1 MAKID
6 IDTVEVLQLKA
17 PAASAADARVIKG
30 MILSG
35 EAFSLLTE
43 PERTAIWE
51 RMSTHDAC
59 NGIIPSLFTF
69 FRDVNY
75 LEKCANG
82 MKQLVELSKGWP
94 TVRAA
99 MKHSFKSD
107 GRRETCPVQTSEAAF
122 RSQTGSTSGLFELAY
137 RQLWLFVMR
146 HYPQLARKAT
156 SKKVVAKSSCGEAD
170 EIVLYD
176 MAVLSQRL
184 GFESIPVTD
193 LLKCAPD
200 RQIAREALLKARKPG
215 SYRYDADTFES
226 LIDRVV
232 ECFASAV
239 AYDAH
244 PASNI
249 VLRGI
254 SKLRSRCGPPRQD
267 MHLLDRSLLF
277 LDRVH
282 AKSPSTSDVV
292 SSFYV
297 RQCVYFAFFG
307 RPSTDGSD
315 QLENRGNDPQSP
327 LFVPVDGYANISSKH
342 QRRERRRQRREQRD
356 RRRRERRGSVARK
369 SLPAEIDSPVACSN
383 ADHDTIMR
391 DSVQVSSEA
400 ENIPSIISLGETG
413 TNVEDELAMRD
424 DLAHDPRYSSE
435 PDSEILP
442 EVNYEGQDGQREKE
456 QGEKE
461 QGEKEKDEQEKDE
474 KSLKQPAETKSMSVV
489 EDSDYESSYLS
500 ESENLNH
507 HAEDLFETSLPLP
520 PGSPSHHQGSAR
532 SSRMTKESEQE
543 PLEEE
548 SSPTPGISGE
558 TSKHD
563 SIAINLHR
571 PEQSPRLAS
580 SNQENLEGKDD
591 EGDAAERA
599 VQKALRKLER
609 GAEMRAMAVNSEQ
622 VPERC
627 ASLND
632 QISEPDEPTL
642 AQPEAVTQRTGSI
655 ERPAVPSLH
664 SDQVIQQGR
673 MARGARAA
681 KAITRF
687 DFTGV
692 NQGTIEITERGQTN
706 QQGPVGPQI
715 ALRDE
720 AAAHPEPKGPSDNEG
735 ENNRKKQREA
745 EGDLDEPVA
754 SGQSIGEFTVPPLP
768 EALHPRR
775 HPPPNAITITFKAY
789 ENGGWHVTDKVQVDA
804 NDTSEAQRIA
814 YKYARKDNQHAR
826 FYDKKLRLVSAAQCV
841 RAAMHDGSNTVLM
854 SLWQDLKVTP
864 ANVAEVAK
872 MLKADEENQD
882 FDQGIL

>member
-6 IDTVEVLQLKA
+6 IDTVEALQLKA
-17 PAASAADARVIKG
+17 PAASAADARAIKG

-59 NGIIPSLFTF
+59 DGIIPSLFTF

-75 LEKCANG
+75 LEACANG
-82 MKQLVELSKGWP
+82 MKQLVELSKGCP

-99 MKHSFKSD
+99 MKHAFKSD

-122 RSQTGSTSGLFELAY
+122 RSQAGSTSDLFELAY

-146 HYPQLARKAT
+146 HYPQLARKTT

-184 GFESIPVTD
+184 GFDSTSVTD

-239 AYDAH
+239 AYGAH
-244 PASNI
+244 PASNV
-249 VLRGI
+249 VLRGV
-254 SKLRSRCGPPRQD
+254 SGLRSRCGPPRQD

-307 RPSTDGSD
+307 RPSTDGRE
-315 QLENRGNDPQSP
+315 QLDNTDDPQSP
-327 LFVPVDGYANISSKH
+327 LFVPVDGHAKTSAQD
-342 QRRERRRQRREQRD
+342 QRRERRHQRREQRD
-356 RRRRERRGSVARK
+356 RRRRERRGRFAGN
-369 SLPAEIDSPVACSN
+369 SLPPETDSPVASSN
-383 ADHDTIMR
+383 ADRDTIMR
-391 DSVQVSSEA
+391 ASVQVSSEA
-400 ENIPSIISLGETG
+400 EDMASIRSLGETG
-413 TNVEDELAMRD
+413 TNGENEFAMRD
-424 DLAHDPRYSSE
+424 SLAHDSRCCSE
-435 PDSEILP
+435 PDSEVLP
-442 EVNYEGQDGQREKE
+442 DVDDEGQGE
-456 QGEKE
+456 QGEQE
-461 QGEKEKDEQEKDE
+461 QGEQEQEEQEKQ
-474 KSLKQPAETKSMSVV
+474 SPKQLTEMKSMSAVG
-489 EDSDYESSYLS
+489 DSDYATSYLS
-500 ESENLNH
+500 ESENQNQH
-507 HAEDLFETSLPLP
+507 VEDVSDTALQLP
-520 PGSPSHHQGSAR
+520 PGNPSQHQDSAR
-532 SSRMTKESEQE
+532 SSQMAIECEQLS
-543 PLEEE
+543 LEQE
-548 SSPTPGISGE
+548 SSPTACVPEE

-563 SIAINLHR
+563 SDAIDLQR
-571 PEQSPRLAS
+571 PEQSPNLAP
-580 SNQENLEGKDD
+580 SNQEILQRRGD
-591 EGDAAERA
+591 EGVAAENA
-599 VQKALRKLER
+599 VQKALRELEQ
-609 GAEMRAMAVNSEQ
+609 GAEMRARAANSEQ
-622 VPERC
+622 VPERS
-627 ASLND
+627 ASPNE
-632 QISEPDEPTL
+632 QSSEPNEPTL
-642 AQPEAVTQRTGSI
+642 VQSESVTERTGSI
-655 ERPAVPSLH
+655 DRPAAASLH
-664 SDQVIQQGR
+664 SDQVIQRGR
-673 MARGARAA
+673 MAQSTRAA
-681 KAITRF
+681 KAITQF
-687 DFTGV
+687 DLMGMDQDTV
-692 NQGTIEITERGQTN
+692 ETIEGGQSN
-706 QQGPVGPQI
+706 QQSPARPQI
-715 ALRDE
+715 VPQNG
-720 AAAHPEPKGPSDNEG
+720 AAAHPEPKGPSYNEG
-735 ENNRKKQREA
+735 ENSRKKPREG
-745 EGDLDEPVA
+745 EGDPDEPVA
-754 SGQSIGEFTVPPLP
+754 AGQSIGEFTVPPLP

-775 HPPPNAITITFKAY
+775 HPPPNAATITFKAY
-789 ENGGWHVTDKVQVDA
+789 ENGGWHVTDKIQVDT

-814 YKYARKDNQHAR
+814 YKYARKDNKHAR

-864 ANVAEVAK
+864 ANVAEVTK
-872 MLKADEENQD
+872 MLKADEEGQD
-882 FDQGIL
+882 LDEGIL